1 MALSDSEALTRLTEA
16 ITNLGA
22 STSPPSSQSP
32 EGSVHAVAIKL
43 PDFWPEDPEIWF
55 ARIEAQLRSR
65 SVTQDQ
71 TKFDY
76 IVSALDNTT
85 AAEVKSV
92 LLNPPD
98 QNKYENLKTALLGA
112 FGKSQAR
119 KDAELLNIS
128 GLGDRSP
135 SALLRKLESLNND
148 AETLRRAFF
157 LAQLPAQV
165 RSILA
170 LQEFPDIHDLAKAA
184 DRIVEANNISQT
196 VTAVSV
202 DRPSSANQRHHTAFK
217 SNENYIC
224 HYHQRFGLKARNCKP
239 GCLFSKLLSTN
250 PSSNRPSQGNASAGR
265 Q

>member
-1 MALSDSEALTRLTEA
+1 MVCPNRSSIEIAVSNTRPNKVRLH
-16 ITNLGA
+16 GV
-22 STSPPSSQSP
+22 SSRQ
-32 EGSVHAVAIKL
+32 
-43 PDFWPEDPEIWF
+43 
-55 ARIEAQLRSR
+55 
-65 SVTQDQ
+65 
-71 TKFDY
+71 Y
-76 IVSALDNTT
+76 CTT

-119 KDAELLNIS
+119 KDAELFNIS

-135 SALLRKLESLNND
+135 SALLRKIESLNND

-184 DRIVEANNISQT
+184 DRIVEANNILQT

-202 DRPSSANQRHHTAFK
+202 DRPSSATQRHHTAFK
-217 SNENYIC
+217 PNENYIC

-239 GCLFSKLLSTN
+239 GCLFSKLLSIN
-250 PSSNRPSQGNASAGR
+250 PSSNWPCQGNASAGR

>member
-1 MALSDSEALTRLTEA
+1 M
-16 ITNLGA
+16 
-22 STSPPSSQSP
+22 
-32 EGSVHAVAIKL
+32 
-43 PDFWPEDPEIWF
+43 
-55 ARIEAQLRSR
+55 
-65 SVTQDQ
+65 
-71 TKFDY
+71 
-76 IVSALDNTT
+76 SALDNTT

-202 DRPSSANQRHHTAFK
+202 DRPSSASQRHHTAFK

-224 HYHQRFGLKARNCKP
+224 HYHQRFGLRHETANQVVFFPSCFRLTHLPIGPARETLQP
-239 GCLFSKLLSTN
+239 A
-250 PSSNRPSQGNASAGR
+250 ASDNGGR
-265 Q
+265 RSL